1 MHLLFSDSCNPS
13 ADFRVIKSLD
23 MTVQLLLF
31 LGTYIKKKEKVHL
44 IWKHISK
51 HSWFH
56 TSEPGSTGNK
66 LKVINMW
73 LLFDG
78 QNEEVS
84 DPLLTSFCRY
94 YKASCYSW
102 RPRQQRLKTHCRLSF
117 AVHNLCV
124 VACWL
129 CGWAGG
135 DEGKAWSPLMCVSAL
150 PDDAWRMLN
159 SPGSH
164 PCCCS
169 PEDCHCLLSFSS
181 SSSSQTPESLRTSD
195 NGDCQA
201 MWWSWWFPGVRAEA
215 PSLLFGTAGS
225 FCIAHHGPCAELF
238 PSPALQ
244 GRWGY

>member
-1 MHLLFSDSCNPS
+1 
-13 ADFRVIKSLD
+13 

-150 PDDAWRMLN
+150 PDDAWGCWTHLAPIPAVAAQRIVTA
-159 SPGSH
+159 
-164 PCCCS
+164 CS
-169 PEDCHCLLSFSS
+169 PSPPPPPPKLLSHSGLV
-181 SSSSQTPESLRTSD
+181 TM
-195 NGDCQA
+195 GDCQA